1 MATNK
6 ATRSNP
12 SGQLPLQQL
21 KRPQPDHQHKA
32 EIFEVLRR
40 LNRGYGLAL
49 AALDRLDSK
58 DRNRRAGRTFPA
70 GFLHEYRSR
79 TEVLRSEANRDLLL
93 RIAEREAQEA
103 ERLGQPPLRK

>member
-6 ATRSNP
+6 GTRPNP
-12 SGQLPLQQL
+12 PAQLP
-21 KRPQPDHQHKA
+21 PQPAQPPQRDHQLKA

-49 AALDRLDSK
+49 TALDKLDSK
-58 DRNRRAGRTFPA
+58 DRNTRRVFPT

-79 TEVLRSEANRDLLL
+79 TEVLRAEANRDLLR
-93 RIAEREAQEA
+93 RIAEREALDA
-103 ERLGQPPLRK
+103 ERLGRLVQK

>member
-6 ATRSNP
+6 AKRSTP
-12 SGQLPLQQL
+12 PAQLPPQQAP
-21 KRPQPDHQHKA
+21 KRDHQHKA

-49 AALDRLDSK
+49 TALDKLDSK
-58 DRNRRAGRTFPA
+58 DRNTKRVFPQ

-79 TEVLRSEANRDLLL
+79 TEVLRSEANRDLLR
-93 RIAEREAQEA
+93 RIAECEAQEA
-103 ERLGQPPLRK
+103 ERLGQAVQK